1 MALMATK
8 KLHKKVNCEVCL
20 LVQWLSYCYHFVCEI
35 VLNVVRMEVFDLHYT
50 LFAQL

>member
-1 MALMATK
+1 MVFMAIK
-8 KLHKKVNCEVCL
+8 KLHKEANREVSL
-20 LVQWLSYCYHFVCEI
+20 LVQWLSYCDHFACEI

>member
-1 MALMATK
+1 MALMAIK
-8 KLHKKVNCEVCL
+8 KLHKKVNCEVSL
-20 LVQWLSYCYHFVCEI
+20 LVQWLSYCDHFACEI